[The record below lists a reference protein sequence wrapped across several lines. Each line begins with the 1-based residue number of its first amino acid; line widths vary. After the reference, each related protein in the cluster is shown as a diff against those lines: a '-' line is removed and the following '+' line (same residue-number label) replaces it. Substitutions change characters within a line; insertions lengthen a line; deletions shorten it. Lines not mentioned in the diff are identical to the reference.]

1 MTTVIGLTGGIGS
14 GKSTV
19 TNLLAQQGI
28 PIIDTDIIARQV
40 VEPGS
45 DGLQQVVSHFGEACL
60 NQDKTL
66 NRAYLRELIFND
78 KSAKKTLESILHPL
92 IKEETLKQI
101 VKYRSNNPRF
111 IVVAIPLLIESI
123 EKHFTRP
130 GYLDE
135 VWVVDCSV
143 EQQIERAMQRDGN
156 NRDLIIKII
165 AQQASRE
172 QRLEHA
178 DFVIDNSKTI
188 EHLTNQLRVKL
199 NS

>member
-188 EHLTNQLRVKL
+188 DHLTNQLRVKL

>member
-101 VKYRSNNPRF
+101 AKYRSNNPRF

>member
-1 MTTVIGLTGGIGS
+1 MTTIIGLTGGIGS

-19 TNLLAQQGI
+19 TKLLTDHNI

-45 DGLQQVVSHFGEACL
+45 YGLQQVVDHFSEACL
-60 NQDKTL
+60 NQDNTL
-66 NRAYLRELIFND
+66 NRAYLREIIFND
-78 KSAKKTLESILHPL
+78 SNAKQALESILHPL
-92 IKEETLKQI
+92 IQEETLKQI
-101 VKYRSNNPRF
+101 SNYKINNPRF

-123 EKHFTRP
+123 QKDFTRP

-135 VWVVDCSV
+135 IWVVDCTV

-156 NRDLIIKII
+156 SKELILKII

-172 QRLEHA
+172 QRLKHS
-178 DFVIDNSKTI
+178 DFVIENSKTVD
-188 EHLTNQLRVKL
+188 HLNNQLLSKL

>member
-66 NRAYLRELIFND
+66 NRAYLRELIFTD

-188 EHLTNQLRVKL
+188 DHLTNQLRVKL